1 MPPQNR
7 SHVPIGAVLEGKYR
21 VTREIGRGGMA
32 AVYEAHNVDIGKRVA
47 VKVLAAELIT
57 SRVVRERFIREARA
71 AAAIRSPYICD
82 VYDSG
87 MYEERPFLVMELLEG
102 ESLYD
107 MMTRVRRLDIATTLL
122 VTTQTCKG
130 LIKAHEARIIHRDLK
145 PENIFLT
152 HNEEGGL
159 VAKLLDF
166 GLAKFYEPTGGDA
179 AQARLTRE
187 GALFGTPAYM
197 SPEQAKGQGE
207 VDHRADLWALGC
219 IVYECLT
226 GRTVWNVDQGVA
238 MILAQ
243 IAGAPLPRPSRYR
256 SDLPLGFDGWFFR
269 ALDRDATKR
278 FQTAREFADSLTEVL
293 EPGKPRSISLAL
305 EPTPP
310 PDLARLQAP
319 SEAEPEPHEPA
330 SSRRTPQVL
339 PSPRDDGSAAQSP
352 PLVAIATLLGVAAI
366 ALGGYAYWFYA
377 LHPPGTA
384 TDSSAGPSLSASG
397 SQSSASPRLAPIER
411 EPYALQIG
419 SAQERLARGERRN
432 ALKMFREAFNNGGS
446 NVARSLLSQATV
458 AIERRG
464 PCLVTGLGRPR
475 PFDLDGPASAPAL
488 VVGSAGPIL
497 VWGDNHLEASR
508 VQAFSALLDPS
519 LRRVSMI
526 RNVTPETGLARGME
540 LVSTGKHLVLSYV
553 DRSGDPGAFVRLLEN
568 DGRIGGPAV
577 RISGSLKNQQPDPA
591 IARASD
597 GTFFVAWNE
606 AHGRGTADL
615 MLRRLS
621 AELAPLTPPI
631 RLTAL
636 RGTLGGEP
644 GAHSPHLTVTDESIR
659 IVFTLERG
667 HRHQVMLLTVAR
679 NAPELERGGL
689 VPTKKDEERD
699 RVVGRLEPMNAA
711 GPRTTTPR
719 IACNVEGCVVAWDED
734 KTGAFAAFIDVAKNQ
749 KLWHR
754 AFAVRGAGPTVASK
768 GDVMMIAW
776 YDQSRVKVARI
787 RRDGFGDQSVLA
799 RVNGFQPPPALAPSA
814 VAGEWFL
821 GWRDYEAGHLE
832 AFVVRAK
839 CD

>member
-71 AAAIRSPYICD
+71 SAAIRSPYICD

-87 MYEERPFLVMELLEG
+87 MFEERPFLVMELLEG

-107 MMTRVRRLDIATTLL
+107 MMTRVRRLDVATTLH
-122 VTTQTCKG
+122 VATQTCKG
-130 LIKAHEARIIHRDLK
+130 LIKAHEAGIVHRDLK

-166 GLAKFYEPTGGDA
+166 GLAKFYDPTGGDA

-256 SDLPLGFDGWFFR
+256 SELPLGFDGWFFR
-269 ALDRDATKR
+269 ALDRDVAKR
-278 FQTAREFADSLTEVL
+278 FQTAREFVDSLAEVL
-293 EPGKPRSISLAL
+293 DPGRPPSVGVPM

-310 PDLARLQAP
+310 PDLARLQVP
-319 SEAEPEPHEPA
+319 SEPDTEPHEAAA
-330 SSRRTPQVL
+330 SVL
-339 PSPRDDGSAAQSP
+339 RSPLAPKPGPPRIEHGSP
-352 PLVAIATLLGVAAI
+352 WRAIAALLGVAGL
-366 ALGGYAYWFYA
+366 ALGAWALWFYV
-377 LHPPGTA
+377 LYPPGTDEPYSALASPTASA
-384 TDSSAGPSLSASG
+384 TTSSAGPT
-397 SQSSASPRLAPIER
+397 LAPVER
-411 EPYALQIG
+411 EPHALQIG
-419 SAQERLARGERRN
+419 SAQERLARGEKQD
-432 ALKMFREAFNNGGS
+432 ALKLFREAFNNGGTG
-446 NVARSLLSQATV
+446 VARALLSQAAV
-458 AIERRG
+458 ATEGRG

-475 PFDLDGPASAPAL
+475 PFDLLGPASAPAL
-488 VVGSAGPIL
+488 LVSAAGP
-497 VWGDNHLEASR
+497 VVSWTDNHLEPTK
-508 VQAFSALLDPS
+508 VQTFSTLLDGA
-519 LRRVSMI
+519 LRRVSMTHGI
-526 RNVTPETGLARGME
+526 TPEASFARSID
-540 LVSTGKHLVLSYV
+540 LVSAGESLALVYA
-553 DRSGDPGAFVRLLEN
+553 DRTGDPGVFVRAIER
-568 DGRIGGPAV
+568 DGRIGGPVV
-577 RISGSLKNQQPDPA
+577 RVSGKLTNQQPDPS

-597 GTFFVAWNE
+597 GTFYVVWEEVHA
-606 AHGRGTADL
+606 RGTRDI
-615 MLRRLS
+615 MLRQLRPSL
-621 AELAPLTPPI
+621 EPLTPAV
-631 RLTAL
+631 RVTSL
-636 RGTLGGEP
+636 RASPGEES
-644 GAHSPHLTVTDESIR
+644 GADTPHVAVTDGAIH
-659 IVFTLERG
+659 IAYTLER
-667 HRHQVMLLTVAR
+667 RRRFQVMLLTIPR
-679 NAPELERGGL
+679 SAPELAGAGFARAAKSG
-689 VPTKKDEERD
+689 DRD
-699 RVVGRLEPMNAA
+699 RVVGKLVPLNAF
-711 GPRTTTPR
+711 GVRNTTPR
-719 IACNVEGCVVAWDED
+719 IACGVEGCVVVWEED
-734 KTGAFAAFIDVAKNQ
+734 KTGAFAAFIEVAKSE

-754 AFAVRGAGPTVASK
+754 AFAVRGASPAVTSAGEAT
-768 GDVMMIAW
+768 MIGW
-776 YDQSRVKVARI
+776 YEQGRVKLARI
-787 RRDGFGDQSVLA
+787 RRDGIGEESVLA
-799 RVNGFQPPPALAPSA
+799 RVNGYQPPPAIAASA
-814 VAGEWFL
+814 VAGEWYV

-832 AFVVRAK
+832 AFVVRAR